1 MEVSKQQ
8 AATAVTNEDIALEQ
22 TTTLSTIE
30 QPFEEN
36 YSVGW
41 KTYIAI
47 FALALANCCATFSNT
62 TNTIIK
68 FQVMSVGGAADA
80 SWIANSNFLLTLA
93 CGPIFGSLT
102 DRLGKKWFIV
112 GGCAIG
118 VIGSFVSSSAK
129 SVYRIIG
136 GNVLTGIAVSLEHD
150 ICSSHA
156 DFDCRTLVAS
166 FRSLPI
172 KKSLRIS
179 SDRMP
184 SLLQYDNPMVN

>member
-1 MEVSKQQ
+1 MEISKQQ

-30 QPFEEN
+30 QPFEED

-41 KTYIAI
+41 KTYVAI

-68 FQVMSVGGAADA
+68 FQVMGVGGAADA

-118 VIGSFVSSSAK
+118 VIGSFVSSSAT

-136 GNVLTGIAVSLEHD
+136 GNILTGIAVSFE
-150 ICSSHA
+150 
-156 DFDCRTLVAS
+156 
-166 FRSLPI
+166 LPN
-172 KKSLRIS
+172 
-179 SDRMP
+179 M
-184 SLLQYDNPMVN
+184 LL